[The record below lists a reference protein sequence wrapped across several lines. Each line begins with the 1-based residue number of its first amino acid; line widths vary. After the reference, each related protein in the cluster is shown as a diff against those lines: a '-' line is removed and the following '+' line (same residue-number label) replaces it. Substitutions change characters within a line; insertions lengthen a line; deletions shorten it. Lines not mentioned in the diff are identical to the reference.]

1 MKKTAPR
8 KCGFCLLWSFRADS
22 NRRPSDYEYETVC
35 LMSLTGNLYKI
46 LKTAF
51 ELFRAGFVVKFVD
64 CFVNQ
69 LFVVFVKFAVFG
81 K

>member
-1 MKKTAPR
+1 
-8 KCGFCLLWSFRADS
+8 
-22 NRRPSDYEYETVC
+22 
-35 LMSLTGNLYKI
+35 MSLTGNLYKI